1 MNHDD
6 PFVENA
12 DLVRAI
18 EDAPPRGDIAIPSHA
33 LFVLE
38 RARRDALQAKGVASP
53 VVVSM
58 DKPGLPSV
66 LSATSDRSS
75 YAGGSRS
82 NLLRWAAILVA
93 LGVVTWFVL
102 PRGTPPANVAHTFPS
117 ANVALTFPPANV
129 ALTSPPANVA
139 LTSPPANVALA
150 SPPANVALTSPTAN
164 VALTSSTA
172 NVARTSSTA
181 NVALTS
187 PTATISDTQPVIAWT
202 SKDKPDQKYDVWI
215 LPAEGDYLKAPTLFI
230 AKGVKSPV
238 AFASMKPGK
247 DVADT
252 ALKAGIDYRVL
263 ICLADAGRMAGVPV
277 SFTVKPAPAP

>member
-53 VVVSM
+53 VVVSK

-93 LGVVTWFVL
+93 LGVVTWLVL
-102 PRGTPPANVAHTFPS
+102 PRGTP
-117 ANVALTFPPANV
+117 
-129 ALTSPPANVA
+129 
-139 LTSPPANVALA
+139 
-150 SPPANVALTSPTAN
+150 
-164 VALTSSTA
+164 
-172 NVARTSSTA
+172 TA

>member
-53 VVVSM
+53 AVVSM

-93 LGVVTWFVL
+93 LGVVTWLVL
-102 PRGTPPANVAHTFPS
+102 PRGTP
-117 ANVALTFPPANV
+117 
-129 ALTSPPANVA
+129 
-139 LTSPPANVALA
+139 
-150 SPPANVALTSPTAN
+150 
-164 VALTSSTA
+164 
-172 NVARTSSTA
+172 TA

-202 SKDKPDQKYDVWI
+202 SKDKPDQNYDVWI

>member
-6 PFVENA
+6 LFVENA

-53 VVVSM
+53 AVVSM

-93 LGVVTWFVL
+93 LGVVTWLVL
-102 PRGTPPANVAHTFPS
+102 PRGTP
-117 ANVALTFPPANV
+117 
-129 ALTSPPANVA
+129 
-139 LTSPPANVALA
+139 
-150 SPPANVALTSPTAN
+150 
-164 VALTSSTA
+164 
-172 NVARTSSTA
+172 TA

>member
-1 MNHDD
+1 
-6 PFVENA
+6 
-12 DLVRAI
+12 
-18 EDAPPRGDIAIPSHA
+18 
-33 LFVLE
+33 
-38 RARRDALQAKGVASP
+38 
-53 VVVSM
+53 M

-93 LGVVTWFVL
+93 LGVVTWLVL
-102 PRGTPPANVAHTFPS
+102 PRGTP
-117 ANVALTFPPANV
+117 
-129 ALTSPPANVA
+129 
-139 LTSPPANVALA
+139 
-150 SPPANVALTSPTAN
+150 
-164 VALTSSTA
+164 
-172 NVARTSSTA
+172 TA

>member
-1 MNHDD
+1 
-6 PFVENA
+6 
-12 DLVRAI
+12 
-18 EDAPPRGDIAIPSHA
+18 
-33 LFVLE
+33 
-38 RARRDALQAKGVASP
+38 
-53 VVVSM
+53 
-58 DKPGLPSV
+58 
-66 LSATSDRSS
+66 
-75 YAGGSRS
+75 
-82 NLLRWAAILVA
+82 VA
-93 LGVVTWFVL
+93 LGVVTWLVL
-102 PRGTPPANVAHTFPS
+102 PRGTP
-117 ANVALTFPPANV
+117 
-129 ALTSPPANVA
+129 
-139 LTSPPANVALA
+139 
-150 SPPANVALTSPTAN
+150 
-164 VALTSSTA
+164 
-172 NVARTSSTA
+172 TA

>member
-53 VVVSM
+53 ADVSM

-93 LGVVTWFVL
+93 LGVVTWLVL
-102 PRGTPPANVAHTFPS
+102 PRGTP
-117 ANVALTFPPANV
+117 
-129 ALTSPPANVA
+129 
-139 LTSPPANVALA
+139 
-150 SPPANVALTSPTAN
+150 
-164 VALTSSTA
+164 
-172 NVARTSSTA
+172 TA

-277 SFTVKPAPAP
+277 SFTVKPATAP

>member
-53 VVVSM
+53 AVVSM

-93 LGVVTWFVL
+93 LGVVTWLVL
-102 PRGTPPANVAHTFPS
+102 PRGTP
-117 ANVALTFPPANV
+117 
-129 ALTSPPANVA
+129 
-139 LTSPPANVALA
+139 
-150 SPPANVALTSPTAN
+150 
-164 VALTSSTA
+164 
-172 NVARTSSTA
+172 TA

>member
-102 PRGTPPANVAHTFPS
+102 PRGT
-117 ANVALTFPPANV
+117 
-129 ALTSPPANVA
+129 
-139 LTSPPANVALA
+139 
-150 SPPANVALTSPTAN
+150 PPANVALTSPTAN

>member
-53 VVVSM
+53 AVVSM

-93 LGVVTWFVL
+93 LGVVTWLVL
-102 PRGTPPANVAHTFPS
+102 PRGTP
-117 ANVALTFPPANV
+117 
-129 ALTSPPANVA
+129 
-139 LTSPPANVALA
+139 
-150 SPPANVALTSPTAN
+150 
-164 VALTSSTA
+164 
-172 NVARTSSTA
+172 TA

-277 SFTVKPAPAP
+277 SFTVKPATAP